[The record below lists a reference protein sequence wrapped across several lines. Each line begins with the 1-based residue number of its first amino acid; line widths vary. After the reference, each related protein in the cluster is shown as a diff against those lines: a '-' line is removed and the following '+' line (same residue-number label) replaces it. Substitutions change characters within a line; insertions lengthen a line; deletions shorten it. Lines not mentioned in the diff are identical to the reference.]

1 MSIFKESFP
10 SHIRNQLLKRGEILA
25 RRNLTDIAIHNSTK
39 AWLRMSSSVDVQE
52 DGGALAKNYVLLGGA
67 LHNGKLKGGVG
78 KGPENAYSLQT
89 PSGKTHLYGVRP
101 MPGITGA
108 EVKSKGAYG
117 SLREV
122 TINFICWDITQ
133 LEDLELLYMRPG
145 YSVLLEWGWV
155 PYVANDGALKSSP
168 PMFDIF
174 GSDLK
179 GKDYQYVFSK
189 LFKLEEEAQGNYGG
203 FLGIIKN
210 YKWSARPDGGYDC
223 STTLI
228 SIGEMIESLKINYT
242 AANLSMTTLQTV
254 GYLKMVDSYEDIEE
268 DDLEKFYGR
277 NFLSGLIYELW
288 QSVDS
293 SNSSAA
299 YTKKDSFGVEYDMF
313 AMDIEY
319 HGTEEDEDFG
329 DWNDQK
335 WITLES
341 LCRLINRHLTVGIV
355 AEDGNKPIV
364 GVSISDRRYPDGGS
378 IDLLGATSPYLLSL
392 CHPLQMSVNP
402 SVCLIKN
409 DIWGAF
415 TLPDDLVPSG
425 SDATP
430 PPNSGDPG
438 KQVDANI
445 TFGGVATPVE
455 TAAKATLDLIIP
467 QVKSNDISDA
477 NETAAENALKAY
489 FDACT
494 TAGIDANKAALE
506 LERQFEINASV
517 TPGTLYGTNVDTAGY
532 SSETFYDFLDHLL
545 SESRIKNISQG
556 LANAKGQSLG
566 IIQAKKNVIA
576 AQQAAAEKADEIKD
590 AQEDA
595 ASDLSWMEQL
605 KPFSVSDANGTPDA
619 ACKAGLGQIGNIY
632 LNLRYLLQ
640 ACKDPGL
647 EGSDKTGKNTI
658 NLYDFLKKILTDISS
673 ATGNVNNFDIHVD
686 PIDSIARIIDINFVD
701 TQNKAEAYNKTFTF
715 YSEDG
720 TPTGKYNG
728 LKSTVRNYTLESQ
741 IFSEQ
746 SSIVAIGAQTGG
758 GQLGLEND
766 TMVGFNQGVKD
777 RLKPKMSAMNTT
789 SADDSTAIQLENLL
803 TNLTPIYDFIS
814 DMGGWEA
821 DFENN
826 DSGKY
831 EGALRDVIAIFR
843 SLSKNPIKF
852 KAIIPTKLSLEI
864 DGISNLIIGHMFNIH
879 PDLLPK
885 GYKTEGDTE
894 AGRRLGYI
902 LTGIGHTIND
912 NGWTTKLEGQTIIL
926 EDPDGTEVD
935 LFNVT
940 LSKNGKVKEA
950 TANITRSPGRNGED
964 EVIATSTIGKAI
976 AKTMSNV
983 GYQKAGMCGQWTYNH
998 AINYVLGL
1006 AGKTQTKHYAAGG
1019 NAKDEGY
1026 FKALENLGYTRYNLG
1041 TQSKENLKTYLAGN
1055 NFNIGDIVSYWGT
1068 TGSGSESKYGHTQIY
1083 AAGLQN
1089 YKASIKYPV
1098 FSNWATD
1105 NYSNYGSSFVYNS
1118 KSIENWGLVHFKAPT
1133 KAPSSIIASSGTKIN
1148 LT

>member
-1 MSIFKESFP
+1 
-10 SHIRNQLLKRGEILA
+10 
-25 RRNLTDIAIHNSTK
+25 
-39 AWLRMSSSVDVQE
+39 
-52 DGGALAKNYVLLGGA
+52 
-67 LHNGKLKGGVG
+67 
-78 KGPENAYSLQT
+78 
-89 PSGKTHLYGVRP
+89 
-101 MPGITGA
+101 
-108 EVKSKGAYG
+108 
-117 SLREV
+117 
-122 TINFICWDITQ
+122 
-133 LEDLELLYMRPG
+133 
-145 YSVLLEWGWV
+145 
-155 PYVANDGALKSSP
+155 
-168 PMFDIF
+168 
-174 GSDLK
+174 
-179 GKDYQYVFSK
+179 
-189 LFKLEEEAQGNYGG
+189 
-203 FLGIIKN
+203 
-210 YKWSARPDGGYDC
+210 
-223 STTLI
+223 
-228 SIGEMIESLKINYT
+228 
-242 AANLSMTTLQTV
+242 MTTLQTV
-254 GYLKMVDSYEDIEE
+254 GYLKMVDSYEDIKE

-277 NFLSGLIYELW
+277 NFLSGLLYELW

-299 YTKKDSFGVEYDMF
+299 ETKKDSFGVEYDMF
-313 AMDIEY
+313 TMDVKY
-319 HGTEEDEDFG
+319 HGTEDDEDFG
-329 DWNDQK
+329 NWDDQK

-364 GVSISDRRYPDGGS
+364 GVSISDRKYPSGGS

-415 TLPDDLVPSG
+415 ELPDDLVPSG

-455 TAAKATLDLIIP
+455 TAAKATLDLVIP

-489 FDACT
+489 FDACNA
-494 TAGIDANKAALE
+494 AGVDASKAALE

-517 TPGTLYGTNVDTAGY
+517 TPGALYGTNVDTAGY

-545 SESRIKNISQG
+545 SESRIKSISQG

-566 IIQAKKNVIA
+566 IITAKKNIIA
-576 AQQAAAEKADEIKD
+576 AQKAAAEKVKETKD
-590 AQEDA
+590 AAEDA
-595 ASDLSWMEQL
+595 ASDLSWMDKL
-605 KPFSVSDANGTPDA
+605 KPFSVSDANGTADP

-647 EGSDKTGKNTI
+647 EESDKTGKNTI

-686 PIDSIARIIDINFVD
+686 PTDSIARIIDINFVD
-701 TQNKAEAYNKTFTF
+701 TQSKADAYKNTFTF

-766 TMVGFNQGVKD
+766 TMVGFNYGVKD
-777 RLKPKMSAMNTT
+777 RLKPKMNAMNTT
-789 SADDSTAIQLENLL
+789 SADDSAAIQLENLV

-814 DMGGWEA
+814 NMGGWES
-821 DFENN
+821 DFKN
-826 DSGKY
+826 DNAGKY
-831 EGALRDVIAIFR
+831 ESALRDVIVIFR

-885 GYKTEGDTE
+885 GYKTEGDSE

-912 NGWTTKLEGQTIIL
+912 SGWTTKLDGQTIIL
-926 EDPDGTEVD
+926 EEPDGED
-935 LFNVT
+935 KNLFEIT
-940 LSKNGKVKEA
+940 LSKKGKVEKASTKLGTDKKGNLVKTDITLTPAQKGEVEKWVDFNRFKKFYDNGYFNPNVLLDAA
-950 TANITRSPGRNGED
+950 TAAKSCGFKVGLSSGIRPGEGQAYHRTGWALDIGYLDGNTSSALTNSTMENKFPKFAAAGDKFTSALIKMGYKHLFDTGKDGTLGETLQTKTFIWRSKD
-964 EVIATSTIGKAI
+964 HFHHVH
-976 AKTMSNV
+976 MSNSV
-983 GYQKAGMCGQWTYNH
+983 EPDDWKNPNDLGKYKVQQKIYNP
-998 AINYVLGL
+998 
-1006 AGKTQTKHYAAGG
+1006 K
-1019 NAKDEGY
+1019 
-1026 FKALENLGYTRYNLG
+1026 
-1041 TQSKENLKTYLAGN
+1041 
-1055 NFNIGDIVSYWGT
+1055 
-1068 TGSGSESKYGHTQIY
+1068 KY
-1083 AAGLQN
+1083 
-1089 YKASIKYPV
+1089 K
-1098 FSNWATD
+1098 
-1105 NYSNYGSSFVYNS
+1105 
-1118 KSIENWGLVHFKAPT
+1118 
-1133 KAPSSIIASSGTKIN
+1133 
-1148 LT
+1148 